1 MLIST
6 SKRSYS
12 FREQLMGIK
21 SQITA
26 TAIFMLAIAGCSSGN
41 TPEATNT
48 PSPVPT
54 PQVAAQKPPTNP
66 TFPNPVVPPSATR
79 PVALINNGIIQS
91 TNGDLQP
98 GLIAKGR
105 PDPFGE
111 IIKPTISQIPGNE
124 GTKLEVPKI
133 PPLPTTVTNPQQ
145 TQTVQNRTPIKP
157 TNPALVKN
165 GNLNPKVTAT
175 LPKPKPK
182 PQLNS
187 PLPKVL
193 PQIVA
198 NQPIKPLLPPQ
209 PQPEAAKAVLVSGVV
224 LIGRQPQAII
234 KVPEEK
240 TSRYV
245 QAGQLLGNGVLIK
258 RIEMNRGSNP
268 IVILEQYGIEVG
280 KAVGEKPVNSQP
292 STTASA
298 GDPISMLTPL

>member
-1 MLIST
+1 
-6 SKRSYS
+6 
-12 FREQLMGIK
+12 MGIK

-26 TAIFMLAIAGCSSGN
+26 TAIFMLAIAGCSSGD
-41 TPEATNT
+41 TPQATNT

-54 PQVAAQKPPTNP
+54 PQVEAQKPPTNP
-66 TFPNPVVPPSATR
+66 TFPNPVVPPGAIRS
-79 PVALINNGIIQS
+79 VASSNGGIIQS

-98 GLIAKGR
+98 GLIPKGR
-105 PDPFGE
+105 PDPFAE
-111 IIKPTISQIPGNE
+111 IVKPTVSQIPGD
-124 GTKLEVPKI
+124 GSTKLEVPKI
-133 PPLPTTVTNPQQ
+133 PRLPTTINNPQQ
-145 TQTVQNRTPIKP
+145 TLTAQNRTPRTQ
-157 TNPALVKN
+157 TNPALVKK
-165 GNLNPKVTAT
+165 GNLNPKLTAT
-175 LPKPKPK
+175 LPKPKP
-182 PQLNS
+182 QVNS

-198 NQPIKPLLPPQ
+198 NQPIKPVLPPQ

-298 GDPISMLTPL
+298 GNPISMVTPL